1 MSTKITRDDLMYVKD
16 LAKIDLTEDE
26 ITRYTSDLDAIVQ
39 HAAKLQE
46 VDVTG
51 VDPMYTPILDTG
63 TPFRADVVMP
73 GLTQEEALSQANDV
87 EAGHF
92 RVPKTIEG

>member
-1 MSTKITRDDLMYVKD
+1 MSTKIIRDDLMYVKD
-16 LAKIDLTEDE
+16 LAKIELSEDE
-26 ITRYTSDLDAIVQ
+26 IARYTSDLDAIVQ
-39 HAAKLQE
+39 YAAMLQE

-63 TPFRADVVMP
+63 MPFRQDVAEP
-73 GLTQEEALSQANDV
+73 GLTQEEALNQAKDV
-87 EAGHF
+87 DAGHF